1 MAVGVTAAGT
11 SKSRE
16 KSTRHDRL
24 RRAIINLML
33 RKFLSRRRIVPIVL
47 CLQVV
52 PLLLFPPASYTL
64 ASQEWWLPALLT
76 ALIAVALVQIIFRRS
91 PAASPWYILSF
102 AQGINI
108 ISRLMMLMPHANLY
122 VGGVQ
127 RFNASYVVLSV
138 LAMLF
143 SAFEIWYCD
152 LPEVRIRLLA

>member
-1 MAVGVTAAGT
+1 
-11 SKSRE
+11 
-16 KSTRHDRL
+16 
-24 RRAIINLML
+24 ML
-33 RKFLSRRRIVPIVL
+33 RKFLSGRRLVPIVL

-52 PLLLFPPASYTL
+52 PLLLFPSSSYALT
-64 ASQEWWLPALLT
+64 SQEWWLPALLA
-76 ALIAVALVQIIFRRS
+76 ALIAVALVQILIRRS

-127 RFNASYVVLSV
+127 RFNTSYVVFSV
-138 LAMLF
+138 LAMLL

-152 LPEVRIRLLA
+152 LPEVRNRLLA